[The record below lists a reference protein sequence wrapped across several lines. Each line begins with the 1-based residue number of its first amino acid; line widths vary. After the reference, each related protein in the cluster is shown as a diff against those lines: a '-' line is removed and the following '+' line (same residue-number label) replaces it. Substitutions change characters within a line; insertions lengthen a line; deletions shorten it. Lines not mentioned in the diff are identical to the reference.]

1 MLTPHYAEGFKKQFK
16 KLPLKLQNKFL
27 KQLKYLLQNSS
38 YPSLHAKK
46 QSGTDKYEARVDF
59 HYRFTYHIYGYE
71 IWLLTI
77 GPHDE
82 GLGKK

>member
-1 MLTPHYAEGFKKQFK
+1 MFGPHYSEVFKKQYK

-27 KQLKYLLQNSS
+27 KQLRFLLQNPS
-38 YPSLHAKK
+38 YPSLRAKR
-46 QSGTDKYEARVDF
+46 QSGTDKFEARIDF
-59 HYRFTYHIYGYE
+59 HYRFTYQIVGRE
-71 IWLLTI
+71 LWFLTV